1 MISLD
6 SSEDSKVSP
15 RKKEKKAPGGNF
27 LAAQWLQFGAFTAE
41 GPGSIPAPGT
51 KIPEATW
58 CGQGKKKNAR
68 GRSSRP
74 SSYSSFQ
81 TGIQMQKAELPLS
94 NHQPPGS
101 RPGRHQA
108 KQRRPSPLTSL
119 VSRATPAAAFQKCG
133 ALLTLLRTGM
143 WCAGRTG
150 RAIPQGGVKV
160 QSCSRHRGNLGKEG
174 RQDPNHLE
182 LEGTGFH

>member
-1 MISLD
+1 MISQKTPKLALGRKRRKPQGGI
-6 SSEDSKVSP
+6 SWQSTGYSLALSLLRAQVQFLLQELISQKP
-15 RKKEKKAPGGNF
+15 RGVAK
-27 LAAQWLQFGAFTAE
+27 
-41 GPGSIPAPGT
+41 
-51 KIPEATW
+51 
-58 CGQGKKKNAR
+58 GKKKNAQ

-133 ALLTLLRTGM
+133 ALFTLLRTGT

-150 RAIPQGGVKV
+150 RASP
-160 QSCSRHRGNLGKEG
+160 RAE
-174 RQDPNHLE
+174 
-182 LEGTGFH
+182 